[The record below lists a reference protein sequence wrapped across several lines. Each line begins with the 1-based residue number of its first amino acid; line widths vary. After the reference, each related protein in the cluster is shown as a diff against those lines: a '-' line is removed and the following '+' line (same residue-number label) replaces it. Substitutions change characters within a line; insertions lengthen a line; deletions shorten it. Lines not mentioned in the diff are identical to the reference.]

1 MLSIKEHLCNCIF
14 FISFTELWHAKA
26 RNVPA
31 QLQSSSVI
39 VAVCGLSSSSRDLI
53 RRRRDQWL
61 CPEGHGV
68 AIKPSFL
75 PLGRLLFTGLR
86 PREKCHGCRLRERK
100 TSTAVG
106 AGRSS
111 SLSRPELRT
120 RSAARGKHA
129 RSGVPR

>member
-68 AIKPSFL
+68 AIKPTSL
-75 PLGRLLFTGLR
+75 SLSLLILAGLW
-86 PREKCHGCRLRERK
+86 PRVKYHACRVGERK
-100 TSTAVG
+100 TFTAVG

-111 SLSRPELRT
+111 GLSRPKLRT